1 MKQRV
6 SAFDIRV
13 LVKEIEHAI
22 KGHRLQ
28 NVYNLVTNPRSFL
41 LKFSVPDSKANLVI
55 ESGFKVYLTEF
66 QRPTAPEPSNFVV
79 KLRKH
84 LKSRRLSNIKQVG
97 NDRVVVLEFGDGM
110 YYLVLE
116 FFSAGNI
123 ILLDSD
129 RKILSLFR
137 IVEEHENNDR
147 YAVGVT
153 YGMFDRSLFEEHGQL
168 GPHIYTSAEIFD
180 WAKGASANT
189 SKVPSI
195 AKLVFLN
202 AAYLSSDLI
211 QIQLSNNGI
220 DPASSSVKLVQ
231 DEDLLSRATAA
242 VNSCEQEFHRLTNLP
257 AGELSGY
264 IIGKHNPFFKPEE
277 DASYE
282 NLEYV
287 YDEFHPFE
295 PVHKKKENTRVEEV
309 KGYNRTLD
317 KFFSTLESSKA
328 VLKIQQQQANAS
340 KRLQT
345 VKDEHMTKL
354 QRLEEQQVVNYR
366 KGELITFHSEQIE
379 QCKQS
384 VQALLDQQMDW
395 TNIEKLVAMEQKR
408 RNPIANMIKLPLN
421 LAKNEITVLLP
432 EIEEQS
438 DSESD
443 SESDEKRK
451 SGPIA
456 VAIDLSLSAYANAT
470 RYFDAMRAALD
481 KQTKTKNSAS
491 IAIKNTERTIQ
502 QDLKRMQ
509 KKAQEPSGLKQI
521 RAKFWFEKFWWFI
534 TSDNHLCIA
543 GRDDSQVDLIYYRY
557 FDKNNDVLVSNDLAG
572 LKVVVKNPFKNKD
585 IPPSTLLQAGIFS
598 LSASKAWD
606 NKMVTSPWMVKGTQV
621 SKKDFDGSI
630 VPAGMLNIQGEKAF
644 LPPCQLVMGFGLLWL
659 GDEETTKKYRDLA
672 KARIQDV
679 GLELAQQHDSVD
691 LKIQELTAMLEKLGS
706 VDEEDVEEKEKETSV
721 VAESSETEE
730 PVSSAESAINTAVR
744 GKKSKL
750 KKIKQKYKDQDEE
763 ERRLRMEALGTLK
776 QKKEQPEKSETQ
788 PENKGVD
795 RKTRKKQQDIRLLR
809 KLVGELE
816 ESAEESETTPYDE
829 IISGLIP
836 APKESD
842 SIVNCILVFAPYN
855 ALSKYTY
862 KVKVQP
868 GPLKKGKALS
878 EAVRVLQS
886 QTQTLKKDN
895 APWTDSKNLI
905 ENINQQDALLTI
917 TASKLKLAGAAG
929 DKGKN
934 PTKKSKK

>member
-28 NVYNLVTNPRSFL
+28 NVYNLVANPRSFL
-41 LKFSVPDSKANLVI
+41 LRFSVPDSKANVVI
-55 ESGFKVYLTEF
+55 ESGFKLYLTEF

-129 RKILSLFR
+129 RRILSLFR
-137 IVEEHENNDR
+137 LVEEHENNDR

-153 YGMFDRSLFEEHGQL
+153 YGMFNRSLFEEQGRL
-168 GPHIYTSAEIFD
+168 EPRNYTSAEIYD
-180 WAKGASANT
+180 WAKSASENT

-211 QIQLSNNGI
+211 QIQLSKNGI

-231 DEDLLSRATAA
+231 DEELLAQVTAA
-242 VNSCEQEFHRLTNLP
+242 VNLCEQEFHRLTNMP

-264 IIGKHNPFFKPEE
+264 IIGKRNPFFRPEE
-277 DASYE
+277 EASYD

-317 KFFSTLESSKA
+317 KFFGTLESSKA
-328 VLKIQQQQANAS
+328 VLKLQQQQANAA

-354 QRLEEQQVVNYR
+354 QRLEEQQAINYR
-366 KGELITFHSEQIE
+366 KGELITLHSEQIE

-432 EIEEQS
+432 DIEEQS
-438 DSESD
+438 DSES
-443 SESDEKRK
+443 EERQE
-451 SGPIA
+451 SGPVA

-481 KQTKTKNSAS
+481 KQNKTRNSAS

-509 KKAQEPSGLKQI
+509 KKSQEPSGLKQI

-543 GRDDSQVDLIYYRY
+543 GRDDTQVDLIYYRY
-557 FDKNNDVLVSNDLAG
+557 FDKNNDVLVSNDLDG
-572 LKVVVKNPFKNKD
+572 LKVIVKNPFKNKD

-630 VPAGMLNIQGEKAF
+630 VPAGMLNIQGEKTF

-659 GDEETTKKYRDLA
+659 GDEDTTRKYRDLA
-672 KARIQDV
+672 KSRIQEV
-679 GLELAQQHDSVD
+679 GLEIAQQDDSVE
-691 LKIQELTAMLEKLGS
+691 LKIQELTSMLEKLGN
-706 VDEEDVEEKEKETSV
+706 VEEEDVEEKDEEPSVATET
-721 VAESSETEE
+721 AETEE
-730 PVSSAESAINTAVR
+730 SANSVDNMIKTNVR

-776 QKKEQPEKSETQ
+776 QKKEQTENPETQ
-788 PENKGVD
+788 PESRGLD
-795 RKTRKKQQDIRLLR
+795 RKTRKKQQDIRLLK

-816 ESAEESETTPYDE
+816 DSAEETDTTPYNE

-842 SIVNCILVFAPYN
+842 SIVNCILVFAPYS

-862 KVKVQP
+862 KVKAQP

-878 EAVRVLQS
+878 EAVRALQL
-886 QTQTLKKDN
+886 QTQTLQKDK
-895 APWTDSKNLI
+895 APWADSKNLI

-917 TASKLKLAGAAG
+917 TASRLKLAGAAA

-934 PTKKSKK
+934 PVKKSKK

>member
-6 SAFDIRV
+6 TAFDIRV

-41 LKFSVPDSKANLVI
+41 LKFSVPDSKANLVV
-55 ESGFKVYLTEF
+55 ENGFKVYLTEF
-66 QRPTAPEPSNFVV
+66 QRPTAPEPSSFVV

-97 NDRVVVLEFGDGM
+97 HDRVVVLEFGDGM

-137 IVEEHENNDR
+137 LVEEHENNDR

-153 YGMFDRSLFEEHGQL
+153 YGMFDGSLFEEHGPS
-168 GPHIYTSAEIFD
+168 GPRLYTAAEIYDWATSASEN
-180 WAKGASANT
+180 S
-189 SKVPSI
+189 SKVPSV

-211 QIQLSNNGI
+211 QIQLSKNGV
-220 DPASSSVKLVQ
+220 DPASSSAKIVQ
-231 DEDLLSRATAA
+231 DEELLAKVAVA

-264 IIGKHNPFFKPEE
+264 IVGKHNPFFKPEE

-295 PVHKKKENTRVEEV
+295 PVHKRMENTRVEEV

-328 VLKIQQQQANAS
+328 VLKIQQQQANAA

-345 VKDEHMTKL
+345 VKNEHMTKL
-354 QRLEEQQVVNYR
+354 QRLEEQQAVNYR
-366 KGELITFHSEQIE
+366 KGELITLHSVQIE

-384 VQALLDQQMDW
+384 IQALLDQQMDW

-421 LAKNEITVLLP
+421 LAQNEITVLLP
-432 EIEEQS
+432 DVEEQS
-438 DSESD
+438 DSDSD
-443 SESDEKRK
+443 SESEETQKR
-451 SGPIA
+451 GPVA

-470 RYFDAMRAALD
+470 RYFDAMRAAVD
-481 KQTKTKNSAS
+481 KQNKTKNSAS
-491 IAIKNTERTIQ
+491 IAIKNTERTIE

-543 GRDDSQVDLIYYRY
+543 GRDDTQVDLIYYRY
-557 FDKNNDVLVSNDLAG
+557 FDKNNDVLVSNDLDG

-606 NKMVTSPWMVKGTQV
+606 NKMVTSPWMVKGSQV

-630 VPAGMLNIQGEKAF
+630 VPAGMLNIQGEKTF

-659 GDEETTKKYRDLA
+659 GDEETTRKYRDLA
-672 KARIQDV
+672 KSRIQEV
-679 GLELAQQHDSVD
+679 GLEVAQHDDSVD
-691 LKIQELTAMLEKLGS
+691 LKIQELTAMLEKLGG
-706 VDEEDVEEKEKETSV
+706 VEEEDAEVKDEETAVP
-721 VAESSETEE
+721 AESSETEE
-730 PVSSAESAINTAVR
+730 PASSAEITINTTVR

-776 QKKEQPEKSETQ
+776 QKRDQPEKSEPQ
-788 PENKGVD
+788 PENKGSD
-795 RKTRKKQQDIRLLR
+795 RKTRKKQQDIRLLK
-809 KLVGELE
+809 KLVSELE
-816 ESAEESETTPYDE
+816 ESAEESDATPYNE

-878 EAVRVLQS
+878 EAVRALQL
-886 QTQTLKKDN
+886 QTQSLKKDN
-895 APWTDSKNLI
+895 APWADSKNLI
-905 ENINQQDALLTI
+905 EHINQQDALLTI
-917 TASKLKLAGAAG
+917 TASKLKLAGAAA
-929 DKGKN
+929 DKGK
-934 PTKKSKK
+934 TSARKSKK

>member
-13 LVKEIEHAI
+13 LVKEIEHSI

-28 NVYNLVTNPRSFL
+28 NVYNLVANPRSFL
-41 LKFSVPDSKANLVI
+41 LRFSVPDSKANVVI
-55 ESGFKVYLTEF
+55 ESGFKLYLTEF

-110 YYLVLE
+110 YYLILE

-129 RKILSLFR
+129 RRILSLFR
-137 IVEEHENNDR
+137 LVEEHENNDR

-153 YGMFDRSLFEEHGQL
+153 YGMFNRSLFEEQGRL
-168 GPHIYTSAEIFD
+168 EPRNYTSAEIYD
-180 WAKGASANT
+180 WAKSASENT

-211 QIQLSNNGI
+211 QIQLSKNGI

-231 DEDLLSRATAA
+231 DEELLAQVTAA
-242 VNSCEQEFHRLTNLP
+242 VNLCEQEFHRLTNMP

-264 IIGKHNPFFKPEE
+264 IIGKRNPFFRPEE
-277 DASYE
+277 EASYD

-317 KFFSTLESSKA
+317 KFFGTLESSKA
-328 VLKIQQQQANAS
+328 VLKLQQQQANAA

-354 QRLEEQQVVNYR
+354 QRLEEQQAINYR
-366 KGELITFHSEQIE
+366 KGELITLHSEQIE

-432 EIEEQS
+432 DIEEQS
-438 DSESD
+438 DSES
-443 SESDEKRK
+443 EERQE
-451 SGPIA
+451 SGPVA

-481 KQTKTKNSAS
+481 KQNKTRNSAS

-509 KKAQEPSGLKQI
+509 KKSQEPSGLKQI

-543 GRDDSQVDLIYYRY
+543 GRDDTQVDLIYYRY
-557 FDKNNDVLVSNDLAG
+557 FDKNNDVLVSNDLDG
-572 LKVVVKNPFKNKD
+572 LKVIVKNPFKNKD

-630 VPAGMLNIQGEKAF
+630 VPAGMLNIQGEKTF

-659 GDEETTKKYRDLA
+659 GDEDTTRKYRDLA
-672 KARIQDV
+672 KSRIQEV
-679 GLELAQQHDSVD
+679 GLEIAQQDDSVE
-691 LKIQELTAMLEKLGS
+691 LKIQELTSMLEKLGN
-706 VDEEDVEEKEKETSV
+706 VEEEDVEEKDEEPSVAAET
-721 VAESSETEE
+721 AETEE
-730 PVSSAESAINTAVR
+730 SANSVDNMIKTNVR

-776 QKKEQPEKSETQ
+776 QKKEQTENPETQ
-788 PENKGVD
+788 PESRGLD
-795 RKTRKKQQDIRLLR
+795 RKTRKKQQDIRLLK

-816 ESAEESETTPYDE
+816 DSAEETDTTPYNE

-842 SIVNCILVFAPYN
+842 SIVNCILVFAPYS

-862 KVKVQP
+862 KVKAQP

-878 EAVRVLQS
+878 EAVRALQL
-886 QTQTLKKDN
+886 QTQTLQKDK
-895 APWTDSKNLI
+895 APWADSKNLI

-917 TASKLKLAGAAG
+917 TASRLKLAGAAA

-934 PTKKSKK
+934 PVKKSKK